1 MKKRSLQSQFI
12 FAINEST
19 RYGESKRS
27 GRNDPANDY
36 KIYSRNYHDDLIDTA
51 KNIAGFIRDRYP
63 DVKLIRDIK
72 PIYLTEFLASKAD
85 ICSIESIKKYKS
97 HIVKLE
103 KICCHR
109 FGKIDWTAEKVDFPA
124 YRPTD
129 FDREK
134 IRDRVATDFDYSR
147 ILSIMKESRSESW
160 KILPL
165 ARYGGLRINEAA
177 NVKIERFSFT
187 GGRWGCGSITLKGKD
202 DGCKGG
208 RPRRVDILT
217 PEGRKALQEAVKG
230 LQSGYVIS
238 KADGLPFKSKSL
250 EKALERAIS
259 KAEIDWKRGNGLHSF
274 RKAFAQECYDT
285 VRSYGGSKND
295 AAGYS
300 NQQLGHGSDR
310 SDLTKTYVG
319 NLW

>member
-1 MKKRSLQSQFI
+1 MKKRSLQAQFI

-27 GRNDPANDY
+27 GRDDSRNEY

-72 PIYLTEFLASKAD
+72 SSYLTEFLASKRD
-85 ICSIESIKKYKS
+85 ICSSESIKKYKS

-103 KICCHR
+103 KICRHR
-109 FGKIDWTAEKVDFPA
+109 FGKIDWIAEKIDLPA
-124 YRPTD
+124 YRPID

-134 IRDRVATDFDYSR
+134 IRDKVATEIDYSR
-147 ILSIMKESRSESW
+147 ILSAMKESRSEAW

-165 ARYGGLRINEAA
+165 ARFGGLRINEAA
-177 NVKIERFSFT
+177 NVKVERFAFT
-187 GGRWGCGSITLKGKD
+187 GGRWGCGWILLKGKE

-217 PEGRKALQEAVKG
+217 PEARKALQEAVKG
-230 LQSGYVIS
+230 SQTGYVIS
-238 KADGLPFKSKSL
+238 KADGSPLKAKSL
-250 EKALERAIS
+250 EKALQRAIMKS
-259 KAEIDWKRGNGLHSF
+259 GVDWKTGNGLHAF
-274 RKAFAQECYDT
+274 RKTFSQECYDS

-310 SDLTKTYVG
+310 SDLTKAYVS